1 KRKWQCGGSEVGKR
15 DTSVHTAADEEVPV
29 GGKGGDAS
37 VDSDLD
43 NWGGWSREKQ
53 LQQVLSHLRNPA
65 NPWNTLKFLP
75 NDQENGLHSPRREA
89 STVGSSPP
97 RKDIYGGAYTSSR
110 SAPYRR
116 GMPDDDTDGFPH
128 LRERDNRLNFF
139 WDAEIGLLNQLYDE
153 HDGYGGEDEVHEG
166 PDENINLTQ
175 EFEDMHLE
183 EKNTTNSMENLFL
196 GFNEG
201 VILILELGSFI
212 RNSAKQF
219 ILDHLIVQLGS
230 FTLKSTNIMMGNEIK
245 CTLWCDY
252 AHQFNDFL
260 NSCDDHGRIVLVLQ
274 FAMKFWDGKMCI
286 QNGYWSTKLYLFDGN
301 KAIYEDE
308 YKEVEEFRQRLFANQ
323 PSEQSET
330 LPQKYLLLPKTLQK
344 ILLST
349 R

>member
-1 KRKWQCGGSEVGKR
+1 MLRLILQMLRLHMEVGTGTTAGIGIEVGTGLGMGDTVAREDEEEHEAESSARDTVKIREDRAIEPAKRKWQCGGSEVGKR

-139 WDAEIGLLNQLYDE
+139 WDAEIGLL
-153 HDGYGGEDEVHEG
+153 
-166 PDENINLTQ
+166 
-175 EFEDMHLE
+175 
-183 EKNTTNSMENLFL
+183 S
-196 GFNEG
+196 
-201 VILILELGSFI
+201 
-212 RNSAKQF
+212 
-219 ILDHLIVQLGS
+219 
-230 FTLKSTNIMMGNEIK
+230 
-245 CTLWCDY
+245 
-252 AHQFNDFL
+252 L
-260 NSCDDHGRIVLVLQ
+260 N
-274 FAMKFWDGKMCI
+274 
-286 QNGYWSTKLYLFDGN
+286 
-301 KAIYEDE
+301 
-308 YKEVEEFRQRLFANQ
+308 
-323 PSEQSET
+323 
-330 LPQKYLLLPKTLQK
+330 
-344 ILLST
+344 
-349 R
+349 